1 VAARDGSA
9 GAILALLEIQ
19 DLGKSFGGIRAVDG
33 CSFAVEQGSI
43 TALIGPNGAG
53 KTTVFNLI
61 SGLHRPD
68 AGAILFDGARIDG
81 LPPHRITRKG
91 IARTFQISRDLA
103 ALSVLENVVVQSP
116 PSGLRHLLQPSM
128 SAAER
133 ARAMDLL
140 GFVGIA
146 ELAREPAARL
156 SYGQKKLLELA
167 ACLMAAPRLVLLDEP
182 AGGINP
188 ALLETI
194 IDRVRQ
200 LRDEGM
206 TFLIVEHNM
215 DVVMNVCDP
224 VVVMAYGRFLAHG
237 SPAAIQNDAA
247 VLEAYLGIV

>member
-1 VAARDGSA
+1 
-9 GAILALLEIQ
+9 LALLEIRG
-19 DLGKSFGGIRAVDG
+19 LTKSFGGIRAVDG
-33 CSFAVEQGSI
+33 CSFVVEQGSI

-68 AGAILFDGARIDG
+68 AGAIVFDGARIDG
-81 LPPHRITRKG
+81 LAPHRITQKG

-103 ALSVLENVVVQSP
+103 GLSVLENVVVQAP
-116 PSGLRHLLQPSM
+116 ARGLRHLLKPSM
-128 SAAER
+128 SPEER

-140 GFVGIA
+140 DFVGIA
-146 ELAREPAARL
+146 DLAREPAAKL

-167 ACLMAAPRLVLLDEP
+167 GCLMAGPRLVLLDEP

-188 ALLETI
+188 ALLEVI

-200 LRDEGM
+200 LQGEGL

-247 VLEAYLGIV
+247 VLEAYLGVA

>member
-1 VAARDGSA
+1 
-9 GAILALLEIQ
+9 LALLEVR
-19 DLGKSFGGIRAVDG
+19 DLGKSFGGIRAVDR

-68 AGAILFDGARIDG
+68 SGAILFDGARIDG
-81 LPPHRITRKG
+81 LPPHKITRKG

-103 ALSVLENVVVQSP
+103 GLSVLENVVVHSP
-116 PSGLRHLLQPSM
+116 PGGVLHLLQPSM
-128 SAAER
+128 SPAER
-133 ARAMDLL
+133 DRAMDLL
-140 GFVGIA
+140 RFVGIA

-167 ACLMAAPRLVLLDEP
+167 ACLMAEPRLVLLDEP

-188 ALLETI
+188 ALLEII

-200 LRDEGM
+200 LREEGV

-224 VVVMAYGRFLAHG
+224 VIVMAYGRFLAHG

-247 VLEAYLGIV
+247 VLEAYLGVA